1 MPSTFHDGHVNA
13 AFDHIAR
20 VIEQWLE
27 RSSFAILDFAP
38 REVAARLAQ
47 RVVQLGLPSFGQRCI
62 GSLENGDEPVVSGPV
77 VIDLDGL
84 LVDLETGEV
93 RPTRKLFLKF
103 IAEFFKHWLYV
114 FVQMST
120 GKAGLAESAK
130 SPMTLVLGTSTDV
143 LFVDR
148 SDARF
153 IKFCRQ
159 GPITP
164 LATAHKLVIEA
175 FTTYKSADPEHF
187 SYSRR
192 PLVALARMA
201 PVTPGD
207 RLKFVFR
214 HVLMIGAFLRAI
226 LRRPIMVILA
236 RDFAYM
242 PLVKLL
248 DRVGAIE
255 TLVITNSYYD
265 SQPLW
270 MRGLPGRRFAVHMI
284 WYSQNTRPFVYSRD
298 RLVSE
303 LPNSRRICVDVAWV
317 WTEGYARYLKKI
329 GIRSRINVVGPI
341 MWQLPETGGR
351 APRDDEIRVAV
362 FDVTP
367 VTDRR
372 ARTLGV
378 VSNYYRT
385 ENMIEFISGILS
397 LRSAISNESG
407 KPVRIRLKHKREYA
421 PFHDPRYVA
430 LIDKLLRDGEIEL
443 IRSQSNIYSFLSDAD
458 FAIVVPYSSPAYVAS
473 SVGKAAIYFDP
484 TCELVSTHEA
494 VPKVSFAS
502 GREELLATVL
512 KILREA
518 RPEMRREAPAMHT
531 AIHALRKDPA

>member
-1 MPSTFHDGHVNA
+1 MPSSFHDAHVNA
-13 AFDHIAR
+13 AFDRIVRR
-20 VIEQWLE
+20 VEQWLE
-27 RSSFAILDFAP
+27 RSSLAILDFAP
-38 REVAARLAQ
+38 RDVAARLAQ
-47 RVVQLGLPSFGQRCI
+47 RVAQLGLPSFGQQCI
-62 GSLENGDEPVVSGPV
+62 RSLENGEEPVVAGSV
-77 VIDLDGL
+77 VVDLDGL
-84 LVDLETGEV
+84 LVELETGAV
-93 RPTRKLFLKF
+93 RPTRKLLLKSL
-103 IAEFFKHWLYV
+103 AEFFKHWLYV
-114 FVQMST
+114 FVQMSS
-120 GKAGLAESAK
+120 GRGGLAKSAK

-153 IKFCRQ
+153 IEFCRQ

-175 FTTYKSADPEHF
+175 ITTCKSTDPEHF
-187 SYSRR
+187 CYSRR

-207 RLKFVFR
+207 RLQFMFA
-214 HVLMIGAFLRAI
+214 HVLMIGSFLRAI
-226 LRRPIMVILA
+226 LRRPITVVLA
-236 RDFAYM
+236 RDFAYT

-248 DRVGAIE
+248 DRIGAIE
-255 TLVITNSYYD
+255 TVVIANSHYD

-270 MRGLPGRRFAVHMI
+270 MRGLPGWRFAIHMI
-284 WYSQNTRPFVYSRD
+284 WYAQNTRPFVYSRD
-298 RLVSE
+298 LLASD
-303 LPNSRRICVDVAWV
+303 LPNSRHICVDVSWV
-317 WTEGYARYLKKI
+317 WTEGHARYLKKI
-329 GIRSRINVVGPI
+329 GIRSQINVVGPI
-341 MWQLPETGGR
+341 VWHLPEAGGQAR
-351 APRDDEIRVAV
+351 QNGEIRVAV

-397 LRSAISNESG
+397 LRNAISNESG
-407 KPVRIRLKHKREYA
+407 KPVRFRLKHKRVYG

-430 LIDKLLRDGEIEL
+430 LIDKLLRDGELEL
-443 IRSQSNIYSFLSDAD
+443 IPSQSNIYSFLSDAD
-458 FAIVVPYSSPAYVAS
+458 FAIVVPYSSPAYVAT

-484 TCELVSTHEA
+484 TCELAPTYEA

-518 RPEMRREAPAMHT
+518 QPAVRREASAMHT
-531 AIHALRKDPA
+531 AMHALREDPA